1 MSETTTGSAREV
13 ADGIFEADA
22 PFWGFPLSLYF
33 IRSGDRWAVL
43 DTGIA
48 TTPEEVIVPFLADRG
63 GLGSLELVLGTHG
76 HVDHIGGNGPLKA
89 IAPHVA
95 FSIHEMDL
103 GWTED
108 YDRHIAQLYTYGEPA
123 GYQLDVET
131 DAAIRGA
138 MGDPVAVEHIF
149 SGRHD
154 LISFGDG
161 RELEVT
167 HVGGHSPGHV
177 VFRDRQTGTVLN
189 GDTLQGSGAWN
200 VETEKRDF
208 PMYRTVRDYRAG
220 LETVRGLDATLLCT
234 AHAGPLRGADIGG
247 GIDDSLTW
255 SEDFGRQVAELA
267 ARLRSFTLAE
277 MVDAVLEE
285 RPEHARLLQINVT
298 TAEHLDE
305 LVRDGE
311 LTPSIDGGV
320 KRWTHH
326 GAEAAAREHT

>member
-1 MSETTTGSAREV
+1 MSETTVGGAREV

-33 IRSGDRWAVL
+33 IRSGERWAVV

-76 HVDHIGGNGPLKA
+76 HVDHIGGNGALKA
-89 IAPHVA
+89 IAPHVT
-95 FSIHEMDL
+95 FSIHERDL

-123 GYQLDVET
+123 GFQLDAET
-131 DAAIRGA
+131 DAALRGA
-138 MGDPVAVEHIF
+138 MGDPVGIERIF
-149 SGRHD
+149 SGSHD

-167 HVGGHSPGHV
+167 HVGGHAPGHV

-189 GDTLQGSGAWN
+189 GDTLQDSGAWN
-200 VETEKRDF
+200 TVTEKRDF
-208 PMYRTVRDYRAG
+208 PMYRTVRDYRAA
-220 LETVRGLDATLLCT
+220 LETVRGLDAPLLCT
-234 AHAGPLRGADIGG
+234 AHAGPLRGAEIGA
-247 GIDDSLTW
+247 GIDASLAW
-255 SEDFGRQVAELA
+255 SEDFGRQVGELA
-267 ARLRSFTLAE
+267 AGLGTFTLAE
-277 MVDAVLEE
+277 MVDAVLAE
-285 RPEHARLLQINVT
+285 RPEHSRLLQINVT

-305 LVRDGE
+305 LVRGGQ

-320 KRWTHH
+320 KRWTHE

>member
-1 MSETTTGSAREV
+1 MSEQTIGGAREV

-63 GLGSLELVLGTHG
+63 GLESLELVLGTHG
-76 HVDHIGGNGPLKA
+76 HVDHIGGNGALKA
-89 IAPHVA
+89 MAPNVA
-95 FSIHEMDL
+95 FSIHEVDL

-108 YDRHIAQLYTYGEPA
+108 YDRHIGQLYTYGEPA
-123 GYQLDVET
+123 GYRLDEAT

-138 MGDPVAVEHIF
+138 MGDPVAIERIF
-149 SGRHD
+149 SGPAD
-154 LISFGDG
+154 LVSFGEG

-167 HVGGHSPGHV
+167 LVGGHSPGHV
-177 VFRDRQTGTVLN
+177 VFRDRQTGTVFN
-189 GDTLQGSGAWN
+189 GDTLQGSGAMN
-200 VETEKRDF
+200 VETGKRDF
-208 PMYRTVRDYRAG
+208 PMYRTVRDYREA

-234 AHAGPLRGADIGG
+234 AHAGPLRGEEIGA
-247 GIDDSLTW
+247 GIDASLEW
-255 SEDFGRQVAELA
+255 SEGFSRTVAELA
-267 ARLRSFTLAE
+267 ARLKSFTLAE

-298 TAEHLDE
+298 TAEHLDDLVRSGE
-305 LVRDGE
+305 LV
-311 LTPSIDGGV
+311 PSIDDGV
-320 KRWTHH
+320 KRWAHH
-326 GAEAAAREHT
+326 GADAAAREHT